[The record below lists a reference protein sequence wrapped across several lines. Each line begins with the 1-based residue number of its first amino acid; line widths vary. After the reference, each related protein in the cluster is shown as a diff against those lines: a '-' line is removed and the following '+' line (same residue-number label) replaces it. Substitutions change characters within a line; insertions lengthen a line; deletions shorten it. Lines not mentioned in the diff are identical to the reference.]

1 MPILLEDSLRI
12 FAFNIALLTGLSL
25 VIASSDAALAAD
37 SKPDASIKTKAIE
50 ADVFLDARI
59 KADPALSADCLAE
72 GRKWIAPCLASE
84 GVRIFSGALPMND
97 ADDLQ

>member
-1 MPILLEDSLRI
+1 LRI
-12 FAFNIALLTGLSL
+12 SAFNIVLLTGLSL
-25 VIASSDAALAAD
+25 IIASSDAALAAD
-37 SKPDASIKTKAIE
+37 PKPDASIKTKAVE

-72 GRKWIAPCLASE
+72 GRNWIAPCLAPR
-84 GVRIFSGALPMND
+84 GIRIFGGARPTHN